1 VLPSI
6 NVVDD
11 DDYDDDDD
19 DLLLLR
25 RQIKA
30 NPVESIKQNSRRKI
44 KEIIR
49 SEYHRYGISRIY
61 QDN

>member
-1 VLPSI
+1 MLPSI

-30 NPVESIKQNSRRKI
+30 NPVEKVLPNGETKI
-44 KEIIR
+44 CENNP
-49 SEYHRYGISRIY
+49 H
-61 QDN
+61 